1 MSLSSFTFSG
11 TIKKKPEKRFTP
23 TNIAVT
29 NLMVEVCY
37 TPRGSQLQQDGL
49 PGQVIRVNAWRDLA
63 EECEQKLNA
72 GDKILVTGKAQINA
86 YTNSEGKKRRELEV
100 DANSI
105 VLLNNVLE
113 VKAQI
118 TNPVSAGQTKK
129 DNKGKEEAEQISD
142 LNEVVNNTEEIPF

>member
-11 TIKKKPEKRFTP
+11 TLKKKPEKRFTP
-23 TNIAVT
+23 TNIPVT

-37 TPRGSQLQQDGL
+37 VPRGSQMQQEGL

-72 GDKILVTGKAQINA
+72 GDKILVTGRAQINA
-86 YTNSEGKKRRELEV
+86 YTNSEGKKRREIEV

-105 VLLNNVLE
+105 NLLNNVLE
-113 VKAQI
+113 VKAQV
-118 TNPVSAGQTKK
+118 TVQQTSPQTKK
-129 DNKGKEEAEQISD
+129 PAQETGQVSD
-142 LNEVVNNTEEIPF
+142 FNEVINSSEEIPF